1 MARQRTSNTPSCNHG
16 MLEFW
21 NAYSQ
26 PCSTVTGSQRIQ
38 SRNCSPVIA
47 ENFETINLKPF
58 KLFVLVDEKNRDL
71 TDGHMI
77 MWRIFNNT
85 DAQRDLYRE
94 GDRALFDATYKL
106 PERLQER
113 MAT

>member
-1 MARQRTSNTPSCNHG
+1 MHTRNPVLLLRVHKESNPG
-16 MLEFW
+16 IAAQL
-21 NAYSQ
+21 
-26 PCSTVTGSQRIQ
+26 SQRI
-38 SRNCSPVIA
+38 
-47 ENFETINLKPF
+47 FETINLKPF

-106 PERLQER
+106 PEERLQAR

>member
-1 MARQRTSNTPSCNHG
+1 MRPS
-16 MLEFW
+16 
-21 NAYSQ
+21 
-26 PCSTVTGSQRIQ
+26 I
-38 SRNCSPVIA
+38 
-47 ENFETINLKPF
+47 LKPF

-71 TDGHMI
+71 ADGHMI

-106 PERLQER
+106 PEEGYKREWPPDMFMDDNVIKKSTIILVHPNWVFEFSY
-113 MAT
+113 AA